1 MKNVRRNKDPEQDI
15 NVSYQEFIKQFT
27 TVNTENIYLDNAYIQ
42 QVRKEIGCFC
52 SHLKLRFC
60 SSIVG
65 LHQSFH
71 ISKKLI

>member
-42 QVRKEIGCFC
+42 QVRKEVMI
-52 SHLKLRFC
+52 SH
-60 SSIVG
+60 IVF
-65 LHQSFH
+65 SDFDFVFR
-71 ISKKLI
+71 